1 MDVKLPAD
9 EETWIR
15 QLIMTRQPV
24 IHGFHQLRT
33 RKAGNSR
40 FVDFHIKVDPAM
52 SVEDSH
58 RITDELSGSIESHF
72 PNTNVT
78 VHIEPCDG
86 SCRKVCISG
95 CMLSEDSRKS
105 IQSKNGKL
113 DKITGKSKQNI

>member
-33 RKAGNSR
+33 RKAGNFR
-40 FVDFHIKVDPAM
+40 FVDFHIKVDPSM

-86 SCRKVCISG
+86 TCSGDCLSG
-95 CMLSEDSRKS
+95 CLLPESEQKAVM
-105 IQSKNGKL
+105 QKNRRV
-113 DKITGKSKQNI
+113 